1 MTDLTTLADAAA
13 RYEAATKITVLV
25 VEDEPFVRMNTTM
38 MLETA
43 GYCVWEAD
51 SGVAGLEQLS
61 LHPEICILF
70 TDINMP
76 GEFDGLELARQ
87 AHQLR
92 PDLHLILTSGLMRPL
107 SHELSGG
114 DFIAKP
120 YDDLK
125 VADLIRAGAARM
137 AAM

>member
-1 MTDLTTLADAAA
+1 MTDITAHTDATALL
-13 RYEAATKITVLV
+13 EAASKITVLV
-25 VEDEPFVRMNTTM
+25 VEDEAFVRMNATM

-61 LHPEICILF
+61 LHPEIRILF

-87 AHQLR
+87 VHRLR
-92 PDLHLILTSGLMRPL
+92 PDVHLILTSGLMRPG
-107 SHELSGG
+107 SQELSGG

-120 YDDLK
+120 YDDVG
-125 VADLIRAGAARM
+125 VAELIRIAAARGH
-137 AAM
+137 